1 MRRPADLDLVA
12 LGLGVAAA
20 AFGVAAGTGP
30 VLILLAGSVALA
42 RLVRARTVAYIVC
55 LLIVPLL
62 VWIGSGSTSF
72 LLGVAC
78 LFGESAI
85 VVAAAVHRP
94 AQPSDIEV
102 AVRVSLAVAA
112 GIAVVALFAF
122 GNVYR

>member
-1 MRRPADLDLVA
+1 VRRPADLDLVA

-20 AFGVAAGTGP
+20 AFGVAAHTGP
-30 VLILLAGSVALA
+30 VLILLAVAVALA

-62 VWIGSGSTSF
+62 LWIGSSSGLF
-72 LLGVAC
+72 LAGVAC
-78 LFGESAI
+78 VFAGSAI
-85 VVAAAVHRP
+85 VVAAAVNRP
-94 AQPSDIEV
+94 EEPTDIEV

>member
-1 MRRPADLDLVA
+1 VRRPADLDLVA

-20 AFGVAAGTGP
+20 AFGVAADTGP
-30 VLILLAGSVALA
+30 TMILLAGSVAVA

-62 VWIGSGSTSF
+62 VWIGSGSAPF

-78 LFGESAI
+78 LFAESGI
-85 VVAAAVHRP
+85 VVWVAVHRP
-94 AQPSDIEV
+94 EQPSDVEV
-102 AVRVSLAVAA
+102 AVRVTLAAAA
-112 GIAVVALFAF
+112 GVAVVALVAF

>member
-1 MRRPADLDLVA
+1 VRRPADLDLVA

-30 VLILLAGSVALA
+30 VMILLAVAVALG

-62 VWIGSGSTSF
+62 VWIGSGSASF
-72 LLGVAC
+72 LVGVAC
-78 LFGESAI
+78 LFAESGI
-85 VVAAAVHRP
+85 VVVGAVHRP
-94 AQPSDIEV
+94 EQATDVEV
-102 AVRVSLAVAA
+102 ALRVSLAVAA

-122 GNVYR
+122 ANVYQ